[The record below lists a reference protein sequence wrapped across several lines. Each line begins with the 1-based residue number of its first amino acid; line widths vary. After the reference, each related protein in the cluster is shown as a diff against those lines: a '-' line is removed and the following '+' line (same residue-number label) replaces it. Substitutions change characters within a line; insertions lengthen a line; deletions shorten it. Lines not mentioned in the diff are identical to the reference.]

1 MPFVLNKIKLITV
14 KKSFWLF
21 YKKKFE
27 PCYAPIPQLLP
38 IWYGIKNVQP
48 YGMRFAADLIKIKK
62 NRVKRLNTL
71 NEKIIFYRR
80 DLKDSILTSKCF
92 CLTLTVFSW
101 AGTCT
106 VFNLQTF
113 EFIIR
118 RNCFHI
124 LLSLKHSCISGLPFG

>member
-1 MPFVLNKIKLITV
+1 
-14 KKSFWLF
+14 
-21 YKKKFE
+21 
-27 PCYAPIPQLLP
+27 
-38 IWYGIKNVQP
+38 
-48 YGMRFAADLIKIKK
+48 MRFAADLIKIKNLKK

-71 NEKIIFYRR
+71 NEKIFYLPPWTRY
-80 DLKDSILTSKCF
+80 SILTSKCF

-118 RNCFHI
+118 HGCELPNIRMSYADITLLSPKGWSCNKAELLSYPVDCKILICRHI
-124 LLSLKHSCISGLPFG
+124 LSFTIS